1 MGAIHQI
8 LFRAIKDRIE
18 NVDNIERQRK
28 EITTQVKER
37 TQILMDLLKK
47 LENKTLSALD
57 SVIKVKS
64 NEIGGTIKV
73 LKSSEQYLGEILEQ
87 KDKI

>member
-64 NEIGGTIKV
+64 NEIAAP
-73 LKSSEQYLGEILEQ
+73 LKS
-87 KDKI
+87 